1 MPWTD
6 DAWPSNET
14 ASPVA
19 GLAGANV
26 MFACTLSSTTW
37 TSCDTDA
44 VAPWSSVTVSVTV
57 LVPGVSYSC
66 AGSRLVAVA
75 PSPNAH
81 WYVSGACP
89 SGSED
94 PSENATGA
102 LSRGV
107 DEVEKA
113 AVGAWFCT
121 TTSWATALSEESLA
135 VTVSVTWCGPGYW
148 NVCDGLAPALCGV
161 PSPKS
166 QS

>member
-26 MFACTLSSTTW
+26 MFSCTPSSTTL

-44 VAPWSSVTVSVTV
+44 VAPRSSLTVSVTV
-57 LVPGVSYSC
+57 FVPGVSYLC
-66 AGSRLVAVA
+66 AGSRLVEVA

-81 WYVSGACP
+81 WYASGACP
-89 SGSED
+89 SGSEE

-102 LSRGV
+102 PSRGV
-107 DEVEKA
+107 DPVENA
-113 AVGAWFCT
+113 AVGTWFCT
-121 TTSWATALSEESLA
+121 ATSRTATHREESETS
-135 VTVSVTWCGPGYW
+135 TVSVP
-148 NVCDGLAPALCGV
+148 
-161 PSPKS
+161 
-166 QS
+166 